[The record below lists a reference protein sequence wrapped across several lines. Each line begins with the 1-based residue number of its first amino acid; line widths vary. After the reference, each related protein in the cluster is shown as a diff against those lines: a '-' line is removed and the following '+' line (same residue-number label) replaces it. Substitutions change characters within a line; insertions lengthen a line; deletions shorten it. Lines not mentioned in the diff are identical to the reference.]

1 MILNVVIISLAFL
14 LQEFQDSRDPLRP
27 TCHCTAAHF
36 SIDLKMT
43 FSAVCTYCALCSVQ
57 YCTQPKAK
65 AKENIRVSCIIF
77 EYPVLYSSILYL
89 NLYSKNTFSH
99 RISSLANKLSIT
111 LYGIF

>member
-43 FSAVCTYCALCSVQ
+43 FSAVCTYCTVYSTVHSQ
-57 YCTQPKAK
+57 RQKQRK
-65 AKENIRVSCIIF
+65 IF